1 MLFTGQVASACGAA
15 SAAAGPFYCPGD
27 QKLYI
32 DLGFLNQLAIEFGA
46 PGEFARAHVLA
57 HEVGHHLQNLLG
69 ITEKSAPLSAR
80 QGAAGAK
87 QVSVIVELPADC
99 YAGVWAMQ
107 AQRVLE
113 PGELQQA
120 LQAAGV
126 VGDNTLQR
134 RAQGRVVPDPFTHG
148 TAQQRQRWF
157 QRGFEGGRLA
167 SCDTFA
173 AGPPL

>member
-46 PGEFARAHVLA
+46 PGEFARAYLIA

-69 ITEKSAPLSAR
+69 ITEKSAQLSAR

-87 QVSVIVELPADC
+87 HVSVIVELQADC

-120 LQAAGV
+120 LQAAGA
-126 VGDNTLQR
+126 VGDDTLQR